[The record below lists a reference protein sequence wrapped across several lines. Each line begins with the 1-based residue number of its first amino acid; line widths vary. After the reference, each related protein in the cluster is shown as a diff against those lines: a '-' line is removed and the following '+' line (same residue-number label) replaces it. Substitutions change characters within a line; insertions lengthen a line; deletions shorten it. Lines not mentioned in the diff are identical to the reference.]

1 MSVEMVRLDD
11 CSRGTHPVPSV
22 HIGVIPRGA
31 SAVLASRPPLYLPT
45 TGWTTFP
52 LPSQISPQRGMM
64 MHYID
69 PLSAIAFGTVT
80 FPGTQ
85 SLVVTESCY
94 LLEAEGQL
102 CLNSGMMSSARARTR
117 EIESHC
123 VGDSSPRLFFLES
136 TFDSLCMLECGLF
149 S

>member
-1 MSVEMVRLDD
+1 
-11 CSRGTHPVPSV
+11 
-22 HIGVIPRGA
+22 
-31 SAVLASRPPLYLPT
+31 
-45 TGWTTFP
+45 
-52 LPSQISPQRGMM
+52 

-123 VGDSSPRLFFLES
+123 VGDSAPPLFFWKVPWH
-136 TFDSLCMLECGLF
+136 LF
-149 S
+149 ACWSVASSPGQIRTADDRF